1 MISLPVLGLTLL
13 LMAVVMN
20 VAWAFQ
26 RQVGNSGWIDVF
38 WTFGTGAAGIIAA
51 LFPFAGDGA
60 PSTRQLLAAAI
71 ILIWALRLGG
81 YIARRVAT
89 SAEDARYA
97 RFRTVWGE
105 GYQRTLYLFVMPQA
119 AITAVLCA
127 SIASAANRPV
137 AGLDGRDI
145 AAAAILLIAIAGE
158 GLADAQL
165 AAFKKAGP
173 PKGSVCDRGLWAWS
187 RHPNYFFEWT
197 LWLAWPVMGLDLT
210 RPVSWLTLVAPIA
223 MFGVL
228 RFLTGVPPLEE
239 TMLASRGDTYRAYQA
254 RTSAFFPLPPKSGA

>member
-1 MISLPVLGLTLL
+1 MLSLPILGLALV
-13 LMAVVMN
+13 LMALAMN
-20 VAWAFQ
+20 AAWAFQ
-26 RQVGNSGWIDVF
+26 RRVGNSGWIDVF
-38 WTFGTGAAGIIAA
+38 WTFGTGVAGVLAA
-51 LFPFAGDGA
+51 LFPFAGAAA
-60 PSTRQLLAAAI
+60 PSARQMLAAGI

-89 SAEDARYA
+89 SDEDARYA
-97 RFRTVWGE
+97 RFRKIWGE

-119 AITAVLCA
+119 AISALLCA
-127 SIASAANRPV
+127 SIMIAAHRPL
-137 AGLDGRDI
+137 AGLDARDL

-158 GLADAQL
+158 GLADAQM
-165 AAFKKAGP
+165 AAFKKSAP

-197 LWLAWPVMGLDLT
+197 LWLAWPVMGLDPA
-210 RPVSWLTLVAPIA
+210 RPVTWLTLIAPVA

-239 TMLASRGDTYRAYQA
+239 TMIASRGDAYRAYQA
-254 RTSAFFPLPPKSGA
+254 RTSAFFPLPPRHGA